1 MRLVFVHG
9 WSVTGTDTYGG
20 LPAAL
25 VANAPER
32 LALTVEHLYLAK
44 YVSFSDEVT
53 VDDIARGMEAAVAV
67 EIIPRLA
74 RGERFACITHSTG
87 GPVVRTWVDLHYRDR
102 LARCPMSHLV
112 MLAPANHGSA
122 LAQLGKG
129 KLARMK
135 FFADGVQPGTGVLDW
150 LELGS
155 AQSWALNQAWLD
167 FDLLSAAMFAFALTG
182 QSIDRHFYDNLN
194 SYTGEAG
201 SDGVVRVA
209 AANLNYGLIRL
220 EQQGESF
227 RLARRSQAPAAAL
240 GVLPGLSHSGS
251 DMGIMASVTASDS
264 RSHPTVK
271 AVLQC
276 LAVGSQ
282 ASYRSCRAALERLT
296 ARTQADERVRRDKQ
310 LFLFSRKFETSRY
323 FMLVFRVTDDRGNEL
338 HDYNIVFTA
347 GPDYNAN
354 HLPPGFFVDRQRNSR
369 CAGRLTYYLD
379 YDVMAAWFA
388 RPQLEDRF
396 GFEVSARPD
405 DGYAYYSVGLY
416 RGKFSTLKNYFAPNQ
431 TLMVEIVLQRTV
443 MEGVFR
449 LTQDLTPADFRKQ
462 PAGKP
467 LQVLRYPGSPPPARS
482 SR

>member
-9 WSVTGTDTYGG
+9 WSVTNTDTYGG

-25 VANAPER
+25 VAHAPA
-32 LALTVEHLYLAK
+32 ALGLIVEHLYLGK
-44 YVSFSDEVT
+44 YVSFADEVT
-53 VDDIARGMEAAVAV
+53 VDDIARGMEAAVAA

-87 GPVVRTWVDLHYRDR
+87 GPVVRTWIDLHYRER
-102 LARCPMSHLV
+102 LTRCPLSHLI

-135 FFADGVQPGTGVLDW
+135 FFAEGVQPGTGVLDW

-155 AQSWALNQAWLD
+155 EESWTLNQAWLEY
-167 FDLLSAAMFAFALTG
+167 DLAAAGMFAFVLTG

-209 AANLNYGLIRL
+209 AASMNYGLIRL
-220 EQQGESF
+220 EQRGDSF
-227 RLARRSQAPAAAL
+227 KLARRGQSSATAL
-240 GVLPGLSHSGS
+240 GVLPGRSHSGEE
-251 DMGIMASVTASDS
+251 MGIMASVAAAGS
-264 RSHPTVK
+264 RGHPTVK

-276 LAVGSQ
+276 LSVASQ
-282 ASYRSCRAALERLT
+282 AGYRNCRKALERLT
-296 ARTQADERVRRDKQ
+296 ARTQADERVRRNRQ

-323 FMLVFRVTDDRGNEL
+323 FMLVFRVVDDRGNDVR
-338 HDYNIVFTA
+338 DYNIVFTA
-347 GPDYNAN
+347 GPDYNPN

-369 CAGRLTYYLD
+369 STGRLTYYLD
-379 YDVMAAWFA
+379 YEVMADWFA

-396 GFEVSARPD
+396 GFEISARPD
-405 DGYAYYSVGLY
+405 AGYAFYTVGRYQGL
-416 RGKFSTLKNYFAPNQ
+416 FSSLKKYFAPNQ
-431 TLMVEIVLQRTV
+431 TVMVEIVLQRQV

-449 LTQDLTPADFRKQ
+449 LTQQLEPENFRKQ
-462 PAGKP
+462 LPGKP
-467 LQVLRYPGSPPPARS
+467 V
-482 SR
+482 